1 MATLQNGQWETPTD
15 YLLPDIIDI
24 RESDGTWIYKAR
36 AKWFIN
42 RGGEKF
48 SLEKIEQDVLK
59 ETGIEVLGFPI
70 KDQRLGEELGLVI
83 QCHPDEF
90 SHQKEKV
97 FFCLKRIYLREFNPE
112 MALPVDEI
120 PRNESQKKDR
130 KKSLEIFC
138 KNLNT
143 L

>member
-1 MATLQNGQWETPTD
+1 MATLQNQKWETPTD

-48 SLEKIEQDVLK
+48 SLEKIEQDILK
-59 ETGIEVLGFPI
+59 ETGIEILGFPL

-83 QCHPDEF
+83 QSSTTEF
-90 SHQKEKV
+90 ADRRKQV
-97 FFCLKRIYLREFNPE
+97 FSCLKRIYLRDFNSE
-112 MALPVDEI
+112 MALPLDEI
-120 PRNESQKKDR
+120 PKNESQKKDR